1 MKCDCLLDYNYMRSI
16 IFFETEAKIYKSY
29 PRRLPV
35 EPVTGVLIIG
45 GVDLV
50 HVT

>member
-1 MKCDCLLDYNYMRSI
+1 MNCDCLLNYSFTREI
-16 IFFETEAKIYKSY
+16 KIKNQTEAKVSY
-29 PRRLPV
+29 PRRRNG

>member
-1 MKCDCLLDYNYMRSI
+1 MKCDCLLDYNYMRKI
-16 IFFETEAKIYKSY
+16 IFFQTEAKVSY
-29 PRRLPV
+29 PRRRNV
-35 EPVTGVLIIG
+35 EPLTGVLIIG